1 MELAD
6 LSLLDY
12 PPVEG
17 PTPCRCLV
25 SLLQDGKM
33 NQTARK
39 EFMGAIHHKDPLF
52 CTQGALA

>member
-12 PPVEG
+12 LPAEG

-25 SLLQDGKM
+25 SLLQDSKM
-33 NQTARK
+33 N
-39 EFMGAIHHKDPLF
+39 
-52 CTQGALA
+52 